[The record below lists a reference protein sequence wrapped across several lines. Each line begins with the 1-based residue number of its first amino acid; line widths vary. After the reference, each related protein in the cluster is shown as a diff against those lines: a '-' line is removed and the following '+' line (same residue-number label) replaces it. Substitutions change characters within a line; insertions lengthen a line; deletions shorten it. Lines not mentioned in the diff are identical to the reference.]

1 MADQPQVT
9 NVECYFCQR
18 TFSIRHL
25 FSGNPYGSH
34 ASPPVPVSLRPR
46 CDDASV
52 LLFKQKTKN
61 ICALGFD
68 EFLAL
73 TDIDDNDDAQ
83 TRPSTR
89 SRKHLKM
96 NSRALFLT
104 PWLFHV
110 QASAAGYKL
119 RHVLFGC
126 IIIYAL
132 FRKCPKPRYIPTIP
146 RSLTVGFIQISDRT
160 L

>member
-1 MADQPQVT
+1 MRGRGSVYPFSMADQAQATLMTATP
-9 NVECYFCQR
+9 
-18 TFSIRHL
+18 
-25 FSGNPYGSH
+25 P
-34 ASPPVPVSLRPR
+34 PPVAVSLRPR

-73 TDIDDNDDAQ
+73 TDIDDNDDTQ

-89 SRKHLKM
+89 CRKHFKL

-104 PWLFHV
+104 PWLLHV

-119 RHVLFGC
+119 RHVLLGC
-126 IIIYAL
+126 IIIYAP
-132 FRKCPKPRYIPTIP
+132 FRKCPKPRYIATIP
-146 RSLTVGFIQISDRT
+146 RSLTLGILATIIHKNFS
-160 L
+160 